1 MRAMDETAVMNVAGL
16 DALIQVLQ
24 ARGYRVV
31 GPTVR
36 DGAIV
41 HAELRSA
48 GDLPTGWHD
57 SAEPGRY
64 RLEQRGDEARFGYAV
79 GPHSWKQFLFPPRL
93 RLWRARRNGDIEFE
107 PEPPP
112 EQAFAFLGVRPCD
125 LAAIAIQDRVLM
137 GGTYVDTDYAAHRER
152 AFIVAVD
159 CGEPAASCFCASM
172 GTGPGATSGF
182 DLALT
187 EVEDR
192 YVVRVGSERGA
203 ELLAELPHRPAVAA
217 DTDAAAAVVAGAE
230 ARITRTVDAGHVRE
244 RLLANLEHPRWD
256 EVANRCLSCANCT
269 LVCPTCFCTAVEDT
283 TDLTGAEAERTRVWD
298 TCFSV
303 EHAYVAG
310 GSVRPSGRS
319 RYRQWLT
326 HKFATWQDQFGTSGC
341 TGCGRCITWC
351 PVGIDVTEEVAA
363 IGKESP

>member
-1 MRAMDETAVMNVAGL
+1 MRAMGETAVIDPAGL
-16 DALIQVLQ
+16 DALVEALRT
-24 ARGYRVV
+24 RGYRVV

-48 GDLPTGWHD
+48 DDLPAGWHD

-64 RLEQRGDEARFGYAV
+64 RLEQRGDQARFGYAV

-93 RLWRARRNGDIEFE
+93 RLWRARRNGDVAVE

-112 EQAFAFLGVRPCD
+112 EEPFAFLGVRPCD
-125 LAAIAIQDRVLM
+125 LAAIEIQDRVLM
-137 GGTYVDTDYAAHRER
+137 GGTYVDPDYASRRER

-159 CGEPAASCFCASM
+159 CGEPAATCFCASM
-172 GTGPGATSGF
+172 STGPGATGGY

-187 EVEDR
+187 ELEDR

-203 ELLAELPHRPAVAA
+203 EVLGDLPHRPATDA
-217 DTDAAAAVVAGAE
+217 DRDAAAAVVARAV
-230 ARITRTVDAGHVRE
+230 ARQTRTVEAGTVRE
-244 RLLANLEHPRWD
+244 RLLANLEDPRWD
-256 EVANRCLSCANCT
+256 EVAQRCLSCANCT
-269 LVCPTCFCTAVEDT
+269 LVCPTCFCTAIEDT
-283 TDLTGAEAERTRVWD
+283 TDLSGAEAERTRVWD

-326 HKFATWQDQFGTSGC
+326 HKFATWHDQFGTSGC
-341 TGCGRCITWC
+341 TGCSRCITWC